1 MSNEI
6 KGNNVKLYL
15 LSILLFFII
24 FELFCS
30 VIYYQISQRGNPSI
44 FASIHMLKIV
54 YKKTIF
60 HINKNNSKSVG
71 VESKR
76 MEPIDLIINLRED
89 REKSY
94 PNYLF
99 DSQRHIDFSYHH
111 LANVPKSLIV
121 YCKEDYWSIF
131 KTDELGFRN
140 PLGQINEDVDFIFL
154 GDSFVEGA
162 CVDDDFTFAGLF
174 RKNNYKPNSDT

>member
-1 MSNEI
+1 MSKEI
-6 KGNNVKLYL
+6 KGNNVKLYF
-15 LSILLFFII
+15 LSVLLFFIT
-24 FELFCS
+24 FDLFCS
-30 VIYYQISQRGNPSI
+30 VMYYQISQRGNPSF
-44 FASIHMLKIV
+44 FASIYMFKIV

-60 HINKNNSKSVG
+60 HINKNRTKSVD

-76 MEPIDLIINLRED
+76 MEPIDLIINLRKD
-89 REKSY
+89 GEKSY

-99 DSQRHIDFSYHH
+99 DSQRHIDFSFHH

-140 PLGQINEDVDFIFL
+140 PLGVFE
-154 GDSFVEGA
+154 
-162 CVDDDFTFAGLF
+162 
-174 RKNNYKPNSDT
+174 